1 MGCACSRDSTK
12 IIINRRPLA
21 NKQFILKIYLPEHI
35 QPKVLFY
42 NSEIDKEPITDLMNS
57 FLFTSAIDDDLD
69 ANFISIYNK
78 YTDSFDYY
86 IQRIGGYEIENEEEP
101 NKGKMWN
108 CYIIKE
114 KIDWTYVCHN
124 NRVISMNDEVELR
137 YEEGPK
143 DKLQFTNC

>member
-108 CYIIKE
+108 CYINKE
-114 KIDWTYVCHN
+114 KIEWTYVCNN

-143 DKLQFTNC
+143 DKLQLTNC

>member
-108 CYIIKE
+108 CYINKE
-114 KIDWTYVCHN
+114 KID
-124 NRVISMNDEVELR
+124 
-137 YEEGPK
+137 
-143 DKLQFTNC
+143 

>member
-12 IIINRRPLA
+12 IIINSRHLA

-108 CYIIKE
+108 CYINKE
-114 KIDWTYVCHN
+114 KIDWTYVCNN

-143 DKLQFTNC
+143 DKLQLTNC

>member
-57 FLFTSAIDDDLD
+57 FLFTSAIDGDLD

-78 YTDSFDYY
+78 YTESFDYY

-108 CYIIKE
+108 CYINKE
-114 KIDWTYVCHN
+114 KIDWTYVCNN

-143 DKLQFTNC
+143 DKLQLTNC

>member
-108 CYIIKE
+108 CYINKE
-114 KIDWTYVCHN
+114 KIDWTYVCNN

-143 DKLQFTNC
+143 DKLQLTKC

>member
-108 CYIIKE
+108 CYINKE
-114 KIDWTYVCHN
+114 KIDWTYVCNN

-143 DKLQFTNC
+143 DKL

>member
-12 IIINRRPLA
+12 IIINQRPLA

-42 NSEIDKEPITDLMNS
+42 NSEIDKEPITDLMNA
-57 FLFTSAIDDDLD
+57 FLFTQAIDDDLD

-108 CYIIKE
+108 CYINKE
-114 KIDWTYVCHN
+114 KIDWTYECNN

-137 YEEGPK
+137 YEEGSK
-143 DKLQFTNC
+143 DKLQLTNC

>member
-108 CYIIKE
+108 CYINKE
-114 KIDWTYVCHN
+114 KIDWTYVCNN

-143 DKLQFTNC
+143 DKLQLTNC

>member
-12 IIINRRPLA
+12 IIINQRPLA
-21 NKQFILKIYLPEHI
+21 NKQFILKIYLLEHI

-42 NSEIDKEPITDLMNS
+42 NSEIDKEPITDLMNA
-57 FLFTSAIDDDLD
+57 FLFTQAIDDDLD

-108 CYIIKE
+108 CYINKE
-114 KIDWTYVCHN
+114 KIDWSYECNN

-143 DKLQFTNC
+143 DKLQLTNC

>member
-35 QPKVLFY
+35 QPKVLCY

-108 CYIIKE
+108 CYINKE
-114 KIDWTYVCHN
+114 KIDWTYVCNN

-143 DKLQFTNC
+143 DKLQLTNC

>member
-1 MGCACSRDSTK
+1 MGCACSRESTK

-108 CYIIKE
+108 CYINKE
-114 KIDWTYVCHN
+114 KIDWTYVCNN

-143 DKLQFTNC
+143 DKLQLTNC

>member
-108 CYIIKE
+108 CYINKE
-114 KIDWTYVCHN
+114 KIDWTYVCNN

>member
-35 QPKVLFY
+35 QPKVLSY

-101 NKGKMWN
+101 NTGKMWN
-108 CYIIKE
+108 CYINKE
-114 KIDWTYVCHN
+114 KIDWTYVCNN

-143 DKLQFTNC
+143 DKLQLTNC

>member
-12 IIINRRPLA
+12 IIINQRPLA

-42 NSEIDKEPITDLMNS
+42 NSEIDKEPITDLMNA
-57 FLFTSAIDDDLD
+57 FLFTQAIDDDLD

-108 CYIIKE
+108 CYINKE
-114 KIDWTYVCHN
+114 KIDWSYECNN

-143 DKLQFTNC
+143 DKLQLTNC

>member
-108 CYIIKE
+108 CYINKE
-114 KIDWTYVCHN
+114 KIDWTYVCNN
-124 NRVISMNDEVELR
+124 NRVISMNDEVVLR
-137 YEEGPK
+137 YEEGTK
-143 DKLQFTNC
+143 DKLQLTNF

>member
-12 IIINRRPLA
+12 IIINQRPLA

-42 NSEIDKEPITDLMNS
+42 NSEIDKEPITDLMNA
-57 FLFTSAIDDDLD
+57 FLFTQAIDDDLD

-108 CYIIKE
+108 CYINKE
-114 KIDWTYVCHN
+114 KIDWTYECNN

-143 DKLQFTNC
+143 DKLQLTNC

>member
-42 NSEIDKEPITDLMNS
+42 NSEIDKEPIIDLMNS

-108 CYIIKE
+108 CYINKE
-114 KIDWTYVCHN
+114 KIDWTYVCNN

-143 DKLQFTNC
+143 DKLQLTNC

>member
-42 NSEIDKEPITDLMNS
+42 NSETDKEPITDLMNS

-108 CYIIKE
+108 CYINKE
-114 KIDWTYVCHN
+114 KIDWTYVCNN

-143 DKLQFTNC
+143 DKLQLTNC

>member
-78 YTDSFDYY
+78 YTDSSDYY

-108 CYIIKE
+108 CYINKE
-114 KIDWTYVCHN
+114 KIDWTYVCNN

>member
-21 NKQFILKIYLPEHI
+21 NKQFILKVYLPEHI

-57 FLFTSAIDDDLD
+57 FLFTSAIDDDLE

-78 YTDSFDYY
+78 CAHY
-86 IQRIGGYEIENEEEP
+86 
-101 NKGKMWN
+101 K
-108 CYIIKE
+108 
-114 KIDWTYVCHN
+114 
-124 NRVISMNDEVELR
+124 
-137 YEEGPK
+137 
-143 DKLQFTNC
+143 

>member
-1 MGCACSRDSTK
+1 MFQRQHKDYHQSKTFS
-12 IIINRRPLA
+12 

-69 ANFISIYNK
+69 ANLISIYNK

-108 CYIIKE
+108 CYINKE
-114 KIDWTYVCHN
+114 KIDWTYVCNN

-143 DKLQFTNC
+143 DKLQLTNC